1 LLSLLALLPLS
12 ATADKPLDHIVAV
25 VEDDVVLRSELDHEL
40 KGERAR
46 LRAAGKAMPPN
57 DVLERRVL
65 EEIILSRLQAT
76 AAARSG
82 VTVSET
88 EVDEAVEGIA
98 RRNNIT
104 VAQMKQILGRSGMS
118 YDGFR
123 DNIRKQL
130 LEVNFQRQQ
139 VLPKIQITDAEI
151 DKYLAEKG
159 KSAPAGKV
167 VTQTHARHILI
178 RTGERTSDQ
187 EARSRLETLRS
198 RIANGEA
205 FESLAR
211 ANSDDTASALKG
223 GDIGWINPGDTAPEF
238 ERQMDTL
245 QLNEVSQPFHTP
257 FGWHLVQVLERRQQ
271 NIADEAQRDE
281 ARSKLRERKAKE
293 ALELLA
299 RRLRADAFVDIRLGK
314 EDLEDIR

>member
-1 LLSLLALLPLS
+1 LLSLLALLPLYAS
-12 ATADKPLDHIVAV
+12 AEKPLDHIVAV
-25 VEDDVVLRSELDHEL
+25 VEDDVIMRSELDKEL
-40 KGERAR
+40 GSARAR
-46 LRAAGKAMPPN
+46 LRASGKPMPPQ
-57 DVLERRVL
+57 DVFERQVL

-82 VTVSET
+82 VTVSEA
-88 EVDEAVEGIA
+88 EIDEAVEGIA
-98 RRNNIT
+98 SRNNIT
-104 VAQMKQILGRSGMS
+104 VAQMKEILGRSGMS

-123 DNIRKQL
+123 ENIRKQL

-139 VLPKIQITDAEI
+139 VLPKIQVTDAEI
-151 DKYLAEKG
+151 DNYLAEKG
-159 KSAPAGKV
+159 SSAPAGKV
-167 VTQTHARHILI
+167 VSQTHARHILI

-187 EARSRLETLRS
+187 EARTRLETLRS

-223 GDIGWINPGDTAPEF
+223 GDIGWISPGDTAPEF
-238 ERQMDTL
+238 EKQLDTL
-245 QLNEVSQPFHTP
+245 QLNEVSQPFRTP

-271 NIADEAQRDE
+271 NIADEARRNE
-281 ARSKLRERKAKE
+281 AMSKLRERKAKE

-299 RRLRADAFVDIRLGK
+299 RRLRADAYVDIRLGE
-314 EDLEDIR
+314 EDLDDIR